1 MFLKKY
7 ILFICIIEFSFLII
21 SSCNSQPLDELLKKI
36 LKVDESITSSKFLVK
51 KANNDLSSTASLY
64 APKLNLTLPVGKEVL
79 VNNDTANT
87 DYDFYEFS
95 AKLTQNIYDFGATKA
110 KYNKAKN
117 KLDIAKVS
125 QENTKSNKIYE
136 AISAYLGYIKA
147 YNVLNYAKKSEKRI
161 RSVTNLENE
170 KVARGAGL
178 ASNVLQS
185 KAKLAGAKAT
195 SIRFEGDLSIAT
207 NRFYNIFRELPSNF
221 TSFKRPNLPLNLLPY
236 DEADAIKLAKQNN
249 ISLNL
254 SRLNLL
260 NADSSAKASKSKFFP
275 TIKAIAELKN
285 KRNVSGLD
293 GTEIDQTYKLEMKYP
308 ISLGGPYGL
317 FFKENADYKSSVNQ
331 YMISKYTHNQLE
343 RNLEESIR
351 NAWQTK
357 NIAKKNYEYL
367 SNQANISGE
376 FFDLAMKEVK
386 LGNRQLI
393 DILSSETAFINS
405 KSSAEAA
412 KTEYE
417 LSVYQLLLAMGTL
430 EESLF
435 INKESSNNNKKE
447 QNKLDL
453 PSKVE
458 KNNKYEKKQNISK
471 EITINN
477 IEVDQVESIKALSK
491 LAANE
496 KQNKKGK
503 PKEIIINNIEVDQV
517 DSIKVLSKEVSNKKN
532 QQKSSL
538 KTNKDFKVQL
548 GAFSKINNAELFL
561 DKLKNDFTNNII
573 FNLEIDN
580 NASLYKVKSLENYTK
595 FEANKICNKLI
606 TISYKCILSKI

>member
-7 ILFICIIEFSFLII
+7 ILYIYIIEFSFLII
-21 SSCNSQPLDELLKKI
+21 NSCNSQPLDELLKKI

-64 APKLNLTLPVGKEVL
+64 TPKLNLTLPLGKEVL

-95 AKLTQNIYDFGATKA
+95 AKLTQNIYDFGASKA

-117 KLDIAKVS
+117 KLDIAKAS

-195 SIRFEGDLSIAT
+195 SIRFEGDLSIAK

-221 TSFKRPNLPLNLLPY
+221 TSFKRPNLPLNLLPN

-260 NADSSAKASKSKFFP
+260 NANSSVKGSKSKFFP

-308 ISLGGPYGL
+308 ISIGGPYGL

-331 YMISKYTHNQLE
+331 YMISKYGHNQLE

-357 NIAKKNYEYL
+357 KIAKKNFEYL

-376 FFDLAMKEVK
+376 FFDLAMKEVR

-417 LSVYQLLLAMGTL
+417 LSVYRLLLAMGTL
-430 EESLF
+430 DENIFF
-435 INKESSNNNKKE
+435 IKENSNSHKIEDK
-447 QNKLDL
+447 KLDL
-453 PSKVE
+453 IANLE
-458 KNNKYEKKQNISK
+458 KKNKYEKKQNKSK
-471 EITINN
+471 KIIVNN
-477 IEVDQVESIKALSK
+477 IELDQVDEIKAPSK
-491 LAANE
+491 LAINE
-496 KQNKKGK
+496 KQNKKVK
-503 PKEIIINNIEVDQV
+503 PKEIIINNIELDQV
-517 DSIKVLSKEVSNKKN
+517 DEIKVLSNKKN
-532 QQKSSL
+532 QQKISL
-538 KTNKDFKVQL
+538 KNNKDFKVQL

-580 NASLYKVKSLENYTK
+580 NTSLYKVKSLKNYTK
-595 FEANKICNKLI
+595 LEANKICNELI